1 MTHDYQT
8 HRDTVCISG
17 YSCGFHSLKLLTAN
31 SIFFQFMRLIGVGQ
45 CYPVLSS
52 VMLDNVSICT
62 DYHTRLEKTIR
73 YLPAHKNT
81 LFEQN
86 YGKHLDTAEKK
97 NQISTQNT
105 GKGLTCWNDQLMETS
120 LEK

>member
-1 MTHDYQT
+1 
-8 HRDTVCISG
+8 
-17 YSCGFHSLKLLTAN
+17 
-31 SIFFQFMRLIGVGQ
+31 
-45 CYPVLSS
+45 
-52 VMLDNVSICT
+52 MLDNVSICT
-62 DYHTRLEKTIR
+62 DYHIEFEKTIR

-105 GKGLTCWNDQLMETS
+105 GKGLNCWNDQLMETRDECQEMMPTARRLS
-120 LEK
+120 LITFNSKYMR